1 MSLNKYVSE
10 VKLVDHNQQVVFNYL
25 SNFDNLSEYLNSGLI
40 EKITEKVPQI
50 KITDFKSDR
59 DSCKFNIT
67 GLGVAEIKI
76 VHRDPFKTIKV
87 ESSGGLPLS
96 FTFWIQ
102 LLPVD
107 QYQTKM
113 RLTRSIA
120 LKKEAEWLK
129 DCPAWSLHAEMS
141 MMIKMMAGS
150 KLEEGINKLADTLS
164 KLPYQ

>member
-1 MSLNKYVSE
+1 MGLNKYTSE
-10 VKLVDHNQQVVFNYL
+10 VKLIDHNQQVVFNYL
-25 SNFDNLSEYLNSGLI
+25 SNFENLGTYLSSGLL

-50 KITDFKSDR
+50 KITDFKSDK

-67 GLGVAEIKI
+67 GLGVAEIRI
-76 VHRDPFKTIKV
+76 VNRDPFKTIKV

-96 FTFWIQ
+96 LTFWIQ

-113 RLTRSIA
+113 RLT
-120 LKKEAEWLK
+120 
-129 DCPAWSLHAEMS
+129 LHAEMS
-141 MMIKMMAGS
+141 MMIKMMAGN
-150 KLEEGINKLADTLS
+150 KLEEGINQLADTLS

>member
-1 MSLNKYVSE
+1 MGVNKYVSE
-10 VKLVDHNQQVVFNYL
+10 VKVVEHNQQVVFNYL
-25 SNFDNLSEYLNSGLI
+25 ANFENLSTYLNSGLI

-50 KITDFKSDR
+50 KITDFESNQ

-67 GLGVAEIKI
+67 GLGIAEIKI
-76 VHRDPFKTIKV
+76 VNREPFKSIKV

-102 LLPVD
+102 LMPVD
-107 QYQTKM
+107 QFKTKM
-113 RLTRSIA
+113 RLT
-120 LKKEAEWLK
+120 
-129 DCPAWSLHAEMS
+129 LHAEMS

-150 KLEEGINKLADTLS
+150 KLEEGINQLADTLS

>member
-1 MSLNKYVSE
+1 MAVNKYVSE
-10 VKLVDHNQQVVFNYL
+10 VKVIEHNQQVVFNYL
-25 SNFDNLSEYLNSGLI
+25 SNFENLSAYLNSGLI

-50 KITDFKSDR
+50 KITDFESDR

-76 VHRDPFKTIKV
+76 VNREPFKTIKV

-102 LLPVD
+102 LMPID
-107 QYQTKM
+107 EYKTKM
-113 RLTRSIA
+113 RLT
-120 LKKEAEWLK
+120 
-129 DCPAWSLHAEMS
+129 LHAEMS

-150 KLEEGINKLADTLS
+150 KLEEGINQLADTLS

>member
-1 MSLNKYVSE
+1 MSLNKYISQT
-10 VKLVDHNQQVVFNYL
+10 KLINNNQQVVFNYL
-25 SNFDNLSEYLNSGLI
+25 SNFENLSGYLNSGLI
-40 EKITEKVPQI
+40 EKITEKIPQI
-50 KITDFKSDR
+50 KITDFQSNQ

-76 VHRDPFKTIKV
+76 VNRDPFKSIKV

-102 LLPVD
+102 LIPVD
-107 QYQTKM
+107 VYQTKI
-113 RLTRSIA
+113 RLT
-120 LKKEAEWLK
+120 
-129 DCPAWSLHAEMS
+129 LHAEMS

-150 KLEEGINKLADTLS
+150 KLEEGINQLADTLS

>member
-1 MSLNKYVSE
+1 MSLNKYVSQI
-10 VKLVDHNQQVVFNYL
+10 KLINNNKQVVFNYL
-25 SNFDNLSEYLNSGLI
+25 SNFENLSGYLNSGLI
-40 EKITEKVPQI
+40 EKITEKIPQI
-50 KITDFKSDR
+50 KITDFQSDQ

-76 VHRDPFKTIKV
+76 VNREPFKSIKV

-102 LLPVD
+102 LIPVD
-107 QYQTKM
+107 AYQTKM
-113 RLTRSIA
+113 RLT
-120 LKKEAEWLK
+120 
-129 DCPAWSLHAEMS
+129 LHAEMS

-150 KLEEGINKLADTLS
+150 KLEEGIDQLADTLS

>member
-1 MSLNKYVSE
+1 MALNKYVSE
-10 VKLVDHNQQVVFNYL
+10 VKVIEQNQQVVFNYL
-25 SNFDNLSEYLNSGLI
+25 SNFENLSTYLNSGLI

-50 KITDFKSDR
+50 KITDFESDR

-67 GLGVAEIKI
+67 GLGLAEIKI
-76 VHRDPFKTIKV
+76 VNREPFKTVKV

-102 LLPVD
+102 LMPVTE
-107 QYQTKM
+107 YQTKM
-113 RLTRSIA
+113 RLT
-120 LKKEAEWLK
+120 
-129 DCPAWSLHAEMS
+129 LHAEMS

-150 KLEEGINKLADTLS
+150 KLEEGINQLADTLS

>member
-1 MSLNKYVSE
+1 MKII
-10 VKLVDHNQQVVFNYL
+10 DHNQQVVFNYL
-25 SNFDNLSEYLNSGLI
+25 SNFENLSGYLNSGLI
-40 EKITEKVPQI
+40 ERITKQVPQI
-50 KITDFKSDR
+50 KITDFESNK

-76 VHRDPFKTIKV
+76 VKRESFSTIKV

-113 RLTRSIA
+113 RLT
-120 LKKEAEWLK
+120 
-129 DCPAWSLHAEMS
+129 LHAEMS
-141 MMIKMMAGS
+141 MMIKMMAGN
-150 KLEEGINKLADTLS
+150 KLEEGIDQLADTLS